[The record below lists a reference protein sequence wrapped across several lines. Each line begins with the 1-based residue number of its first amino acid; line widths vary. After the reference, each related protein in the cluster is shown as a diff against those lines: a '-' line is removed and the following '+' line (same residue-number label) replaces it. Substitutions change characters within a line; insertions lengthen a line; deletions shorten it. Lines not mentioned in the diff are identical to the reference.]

1 MEEFDMDYLRRNVHL
16 EVRSNCMNTPIKK
29 KLEGTQDTHQQIT
42 GSVKN
47 VHIELMAL
55 RKDEAM
61 WLKKRSLNSL
71 VASLRELQSRP
82 SGSRC
87 AHSTSNT
94 ESPPQEKDIQTA
106 SFPSSFLK
114 DR

>member
-1 MEEFDMDYLRRNVHL
+1 MDYLRRNVHL